1 MGNSSACSALMT
13 RTTCRRYGGGTVWR
27 PLPSPLTLS
36 RANVLTQENHFV
48 AALAISMMG
57 QTQELLRQPEDTFEE
72 YRYEYNDKHYPT
84 KKIGD
89 TEIIYTYK
97 N

>member
-1 MGNSSACSALMT
+1 MYNPMFCNW
-13 RTTCRRYGGGTVWR
+13 GT
-27 PLPSPLTLS
+27 LLSPLTLS